1 MEGGI
6 NIEIKVVG
14 SKNHNGIKL
23 IKNIKKINCDI
34 DIRVKELNDEYYL
47 KKYNIKN
54 IPAIVIDGKKVSEG
68 KVLSTREICKLL
80 TSY

>member
-6 NIEIKVVG
+6 NIEIKIVG

-68 KVLSTREICKLL
+68 KVLSTCEICKLL

>member
-6 NIEIKVVG
+6 NIEIKIVG

-34 DIRVKELNDEYYL
+34 NIDVKELNDDYYL

-54 IPAIVIDGKKVSEG
+54 IPAIVINGKKVSEG
-68 KVLSTREICKLL
+68 KVLSSREICKLL

>member
-6 NIEIKVVG
+6 NIEIKIVG

-47 KKYNIKN
+47 KKYYIKN
-54 IPAIVIDGKKVSEG
+54 IPAIVMDGKKVSEG

>member
-6 NIEIKVVG
+6 NIEIKIVG

-54 IPAIVIDGKKVSEG
+54 IPAIVIEGKKVSEG

>member
-6 NIEIKVVG
+6 NIEIKIVG

-47 KKYNIKN
+47 RKYNIKN

>member
-6 NIEIKVVG
+6 NIEIKIVG

-34 DIRVKELNDEYYL
+34 NIDVKELNDDYYI

-54 IPAIVIDGKKVSEG
+54 TPAIVINGKKVSEG
-68 KVLSTREICKLL
+68 KVLSSREICKLL

>member
-1 MEGGI
+1 MKGGI
-6 NIEIKVVG
+6 NIEIKILG
-14 SKNHNGIKL
+14 SKTHNGIKL

-34 DIRVKELNDEYYL
+34 NLNIIELNDEQSL

-54 IPAIVIDGKKVSEG
+54 TPAIIIDEKIVSYG
-68 KVLSTREICKLL
+68 KVLSEREICKLL

>member
-6 NIEIKVVG
+6 NIEIKIVG

-34 DIRVKELNDEYYL
+34 NIDIKELNDEYYL

-54 IPAIVIDGKKVSEG
+54 IPAIVINGKKVSEG
-68 KVLSTREICKLL
+68 KVLSSREICKLL

>member
-6 NIEIKVVG
+6 NIEIKIVG

-34 DIRVKELNDEYYL
+34 NIDVKELNDDYYL

-54 IPAIVIDGKKVSEG
+54 IPAIVINGKKVSEG

>member
-6 NIEIKVVG
+6 NIEIKIVG

>member
-6 NIEIKVVG
+6 NIEIKIVG

-54 IPAIVIDGKKVSEG
+54 IPAIVIYGKKVSEG

>member
-6 NIEIKVVG
+6 NIEIKIVG

-23 IKNIKKINCDI
+23 IKNIKQINCDI
-34 DIRVKELNDEYYL
+34 DLRVRELNDECYL

-54 IPAIVIDGKKVSEG
+54 IPAIIIDGKKVSEG
-68 KVLSTREICKLL
+68 KVLTTREICKLL

>member
-6 NIEIKVVG
+6 IIEIKIVG

-34 DIRVKELNDEYYL
+34 DIEVKELNDDYYL
-47 KKYNIKN
+47 KRYNIKN
-54 IPAIVIDGKKVSEG
+54 TPAIVINGKKVSEG
-68 KVLSTREICKLL
+68 KVLSSREICKLL

>member
-6 NIEIKVVG
+6 NIEIKIVG

-34 DIRVKELNDEYYL
+34 NIDVKELNDEYYL

-54 IPAIVIDGKKVSEG
+54 IPAIVINGKKVSEG
-68 KVLSTREICKLL
+68 KVLSSREICKLL

>member
-6 NIEIKVVG
+6 NIEIKIVG

-68 KVLSTREICKLL
+68 KVLSAREICKLL

>member
-6 NIEIKVVG
+6 NIEIKIVG

-34 DIRVKELNDEYYL
+34 DIRVKELNDDYYL

-54 IPAIVIDGKKVSEG
+54 IPAIIIDGKKVSEG
-68 KVLSTREICKLL
+68 KVLTTREICKLL

>member
-6 NIEIKVVG
+6 NIEIKIVG

-54 IPAIVIDGKKVSEG
+54 MPAIVIDGKKVSEG

>member
-6 NIEIKVVG
+6 NIEIKIVG

-34 DIRVKELNDEYYL
+34 DIRVQELNDEYYL

>member
-6 NIEIKVVG
+6 NIEIKIVG

-54 IPAIVIDGKKVSEG
+54 IPAIIIDGKKVSEG

>member
-6 NIEIKVVG
+6 NIEIKIVG

-34 DIRVKELNDEYYL
+34 DIRVKELNDDYYL

>member
-6 NIEIKVVG
+6 NIEIKIVG

-34 DIRVKELNDEYYL
+34 DIRVQEINDEYYL